1 MFLDVSEIENILIK
15 KRVDVM
21 IDQFTID
28 KRMQEIEFKFPP
40 NQTPWQE
47 IARNYVGQLSD
58 GACLNTKEEYFDV
71 SKTKGIPRDN
81 H

>member
-1 MFLDVSEIENILIK
+1 MSKIKLRSQIE

-21 IDQFTID
+21 IDQSIID
-28 KRMQEIEFKFPP
+28 ERMQKIQFKFPA

-58 GACLNTKEEYFDV
+58 GACLNTKEEYFNV

>member
-1 MFLDVSEIENILIK
+1 MNTEQFEK
-15 KRVDVM
+15 MVDVM
-21 IDQFTID
+21 IDQSIINE
-28 KRMQEIEFKFPP
+28 RMQKIQLKFPA